1 MQEVA
6 MATLS
11 GSPLTSSPPA
21 SSRRFEHLF
30 FFSMSVLLTLAAVAG
45 FAKTYFFAG
54 LLRAKLPSP
63 LIHIH
68 GVVFTFWFVVLL
80 CQAGLASAGRVD
92 LHRRLGMAGIG
103 IACLM
108 LPLGFLATAEFLAR
122 MAPQPGLLMAS
133 VMPITELFSFG
144 VLAAAAFLYRSRP
157 DIHKR
162 LIILATIGII
172 GAAVG
177 RMEFLPDWHLRG
189 IAELRLFWAYTYV
202 FLVPLAAFDILS
214 LRKLH
219 RATLWGSA
227 FLISLHQLA
236 LSICTT
242 GPWRGFAR
250 WVQSWGV

>member
-6 MATLS
+6 MATLP
-11 GSPLTSSPPA
+11 GRPLTSSPPA
-21 SSRRFEHLF
+21 SRRRFDHLF
-30 FFSMSVLLTLAAVAG
+30 FFSMTVLLTLAAVSG

-54 LLRAKLPSP
+54 LLRAKLPSS

-68 GVVFTFWFVVLL
+68 GVVFTSWFVVLL

-92 LHRRLGMAGIG
+92 LHRRLGIAGMG

-108 LPLGFLATAEFLAR
+108 LPFGFLATAEFLTR
-122 MAPQPGLLMAS
+122 MASHPGMLMAS
-133 VMPITELFSFG
+133 IMPFTELFSFG
-144 VLAAAAFLYRSRP
+144 VLAVVAFLYRKRP

-162 LIILATIGII
+162 LIMLATIGII

-189 IAELRLFWAYTYV
+189 VAELRLFWAYTYV
-202 FLVPLAAFDILS
+202 FLVPLGAFDIFS
-214 LRKLH
+214 LKKLH

-227 FLISLHQLA
+227 FLITLHQFA
-236 LSICTT
+236 LLICTT
-242 GPWRGFAR
+242 GTWHQFAS
-250 WVQSWGV
+250 WVQSWGI

>member
-1 MQEVA
+1 

-21 SSRRFEHLF
+21 SSRRFDHLF
-30 FFSMSVLLTLAAVAG
+30 FFSLSLLLTLAAVAG

-54 LLRAKLPSP
+54 LLRAKLPSS

-68 GVVFTFWFVVLL
+68 GVVFTCWFVVLL

-92 LHRRLGMAGIG
+92 WHRRLGVAGMG

-108 LPLGFLATAEFLAR
+108 LPIGFLATAEFLTR
-122 MAPQPGLLMAS
+122 MASQPGMLMS
-133 VMPITELFSFG
+133 SIMPFTELFGFG
-144 VLAAAAFLYRSRP
+144 VLTVTAFLYRKRP
-157 DIHKR
+157 EIHKR
-162 LIILATIGII
+162 LIMLATISII

-189 IAELRLFWAYTYV
+189 IAALRLFWAYTYV
-202 FLVPLAAFDILS
+202 FLVPLAAFDIFS

-219 RATLWGSA
+219 RATIWGGA
-227 FLISLHQLA
+227 FLITLHQVA
-236 LSICTT
+236 LLISTT
-242 GPWRGFAR
+242 GLWHGFAH
-250 WVQSWGV
+250 WVQLWGI

>member
-1 MQEVA
+1 

-11 GSPLTSSPPA
+11 GSPLVSSPPA

-30 FFSMSVLLTLAAVAG
+30 FFLISVLLTLAVGIG

-54 LLRAKLPSP
+54 LFRAKLPSA

-68 GVVFTFWFVVLL
+68 GVVFTCWFVVLL
-80 CQAGLASAGRVD
+80 CQSGLASAGRVD
-92 LHRRLGMAGIG
+92 LHRRLGIAGMG

-108 LPLGFLATAEFLAR
+108 LPLGILATAEFLTR
-122 MAPQPGLLMAS
+122 MASEPGMLTAS
-133 VMPITELFSFG
+133 IMPFTELFSFG
-144 VLAAAAFLYRSRP
+144 VLAAAAFLCRKRP

-162 LIILATIGII
+162 LIMLATISLI

-189 IAELRLFWAYTYV
+189 VAALRLFWAYTYV
-202 FLVPLAAFDILS
+202 FLVPLAAFDIFS

-227 FLISLHQLA
+227 FLITLHQVA
-236 LSICTT
+236 LLICTA
-242 GPWRGFAR
+242 GPWHGFAH
-250 WVQSWGV
+250 WVQSWGI

>member
-30 FFSMSVLLTLAAVAG
+30 FFSMSVLLTLAVVVG
-45 FAKTYFFAG
+45 FSKTYFFAG
-54 LLRAKLPSP
+54 LLRAKLPSA

-68 GVVFTFWFVVLL
+68 GVVFTCWFVVLL
-80 CQAGLASAGRVD
+80 CQTGLASAGRVD
-92 LHRRLGMAGIG
+92 LHRRLGIAGIG

-108 LPLGFLATAEFLAR
+108 LPLGFLATVEFLTR
-122 MAPQPGLLMAS
+122 MEVQPAMLMAS
-133 VMPITELFSFG
+133 IMPFTELFSFG
-144 VLAAAAFLYRSRP
+144 VLASAAFLYRKRP

-162 LIILATIGII
+162 LIMLATIGII
-172 GAAVG
+172 GAGVG

-189 IAELRLFWAYTYV
+189 IAALRLFWAYTYA
-202 FLVPLAAFDILS
+202 FLVPLAVFDVLS

-227 FLISLHQLA
+227 FLITLHQVAIL
-236 LSICTT
+236 ICTT
-242 GPWRGFAR
+242 GPWQGFAR
-250 WVQSWGV
+250 WVRSWGI

>member
-1 MQEVA
+1 

-11 GSPLTSSPPA
+11 GSHLASSPPA
-21 SSRRFEHLF
+21 SGRRFDHLF
-30 FFSMSVLLTLAAVAG
+30 FFSMSVLLALAVVVG

-54 LLRAKLPSP
+54 LLRAKLPSS

-68 GVVFTFWFVVLL
+68 GVVFTCWFVVLL

-92 LHRRLGMAGIG
+92 LHRRLGIAGMG

-108 LPLGFLATAEFLAR
+108 LPLGFLATAEFLTR
-122 MAPQPGLLMAS
+122 MEPQPAVLMAS
-133 VMPITELFSFG
+133 IMPFTELFSFG
-144 VLAAAAFLYRSRP
+144 VLAGAAFLCRKRP
-157 DIHKR
+157 DVHKR
-162 LIILATIGII
+162 LIMLATIGII

-189 IAELRLFWAYTYV
+189 IAELRLFWAYTYA
-202 FLVPLAAFDILS
+202 FLVPLVAFDIFS

-227 FLISLHQLA
+227 FLITLHQVA
-236 LSICTT
+236 LLIGTT
-242 GPWRGFAR
+242 GPWLGFAR
-250 WVQSWGV
+250 WVQSWGL